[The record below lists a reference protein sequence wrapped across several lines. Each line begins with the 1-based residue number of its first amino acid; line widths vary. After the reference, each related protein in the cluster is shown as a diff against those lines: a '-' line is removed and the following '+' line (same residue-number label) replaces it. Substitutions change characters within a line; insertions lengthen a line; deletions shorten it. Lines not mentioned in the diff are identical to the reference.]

1 MILLPPLTSKT
12 RSISTNCDDSNECHL
27 YSLHL
32 TITMIMI
39 MILCDLNFKRNI
51 SLYIILAM
59 DRWLCGRLLLLALIL
74 LEISALTSGRLPN
87 IIIILTDDQDV
98 TLNGMLPMKNV
109 NTLIAQ
115 KGATFENAVCIQK

>member
-1 MILLPPLTSKT
+1 
-12 RSISTNCDDSNECHL
+12 
-27 YSLHL
+27 
-32 TITMIMI
+32 MIMI